1 MDFKQAL
8 KQLGLTAVNT
18 QSEADE
24 TYYQKRALITQKM
37 EQAPTE
43 ALKEKFKS
51 MLVSL
56 DKAYSIVSIQVVNA
70 AEKPSQPTQN
80 SSPQSKN
87 RSPLSESK
95 LYDIPGV
102 APADIEQLSLE
113 AGHKLAGRYTIEE
126 QIGAGGMGAVYSA
139 IDANTQEPVAIKI
152 MLPSLVKNQRAQER
166 FMDEARI
173 SQKLSHPN
181 IVNVYDVQQEGDL
194 YFIIMELLEGQD
206 LRSYLDNLKNSHQ
219 SAPQSEV
226 IRIVKGVCDALIHAH
241 KTTVHRDIKPE
252 NIWLSDDGQIKV
264 MDFGLARLQST
275 SQRSSS
281 GAVLGTAYYMAPEQ
295 IQGRS
300 DVDGRVDQY
309 AIGVLLYEMLSGQV
323 PAGRIQSLHTLD
335 KSIPKKLSLTVD
347 KLLSTQAQERFE
359 SVDELKAA
367 LDNTSGFVM
376 PTLPFK
382 AIGIAAGVLLA
393 VLLIGG
399 LVSGGG
405 LDSIWDALKPVDK
418 ALIAQQKAQAA
429 KLQGEIKN
437 YKQRLDNGR
446 RNLNSD
452 LRDASRNDSS
462 DEKYLA
468 HW

>member
-1 MDFKQAL
+1 MDIKQATKHLSL
-8 KQLGLTAVNT
+8 KDDPTANAIE
-18 QSEADE
+18 EAYDS
-24 TYYQKRALITQKM
+24 KRKTI
-37 EQAPTE
+37 
-43 ALKEKFKS
+43 
-51 MLVSL
+51 
-56 DKAYSIVSIQVVNA
+56 
-70 AEKPSQPTQN
+70 
-80 SSPQSKN
+80 
-87 RSPLSESK
+87 ESK
-95 LYDIPGV
+95 LAAAPTDALKAKFQTMLVTLSEAKNVLLNAVASSSHSTKKSSPLTESKLFDIPGI
-102 APADIEQLSLE
+102 APEDINKLDMQQ
-113 AGHKLAGRYTIEE
+113 GTVLAGRYTIEE

-139 IDANTQEPVAIKI
+139 IDANTQEPVAIKL

-181 IVNVYDVQQEGDL
+181 IVNVHDVQQDGDL
-194 YFIIMELLEGQD
+194 YFLTMELLEGQD
-206 LRSYLDNLKNSHQ
+206 LRSYLDNLKNTHQ
-219 SAPQSEV
+219 SCEV
-226 IRIVKGVCDALIHAH
+226 EYALEIVNKICQALAYAH
-241 KTTVHRDIKPE
+241 ELTIHRDIKPE
-252 NIWLSDDGQIKV
+252 NIWLCSDGKIKV
-264 MDFGLARLQST
+264 MDFGLARLQSA

-295 IQGRS
+295 IKGRT
-300 DVDGRVDQY
+300 DIDGRADQF
-309 AIGVLLYEMLSGQV
+309 AIGVLLYEMLSGDI
-323 PAGRIQSLHTLD
+323 PTGRLEDLHTLN
-335 KSIPKKLSLTVD
+335 KTVSKKLSATVNQ
-347 KLLSTQAQERFE
+347 LLSTKPEQRFI
-359 SVDELKAA
+359 DMAA
-367 LDNTSGFVM
+367 VITAINNNAGFVM